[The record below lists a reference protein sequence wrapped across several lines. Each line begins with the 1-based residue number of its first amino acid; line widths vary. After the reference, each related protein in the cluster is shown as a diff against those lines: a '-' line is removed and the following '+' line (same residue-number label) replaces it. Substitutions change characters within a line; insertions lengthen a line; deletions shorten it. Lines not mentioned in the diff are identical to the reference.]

1 MPSWCFYS
9 WSLSYFG
16 KKSSDNQELWSSPP
30 LKRKGFSTGPHI
42 VFTVCGDKSYKKGE
56 QNQEICR
63 YRATSIIKV
72 IRIKNIIVWSVMDK
86 ISWKP
91 AVYNRGRKNVCGL
104 SKVLGTKKLQSPNI
118 QTVKIALLDTQKR
131 RKRARSPMRWLYY
144 YNCPPKC

>member
-1 MPSWCFYS
+1 MNFVDPARRTWVNS
-9 WSLSYFG
+9 
-16 KKSSDNQELWSSPP
+16 
-30 LKRKGFSTGPHI
+30 
-42 VFTVCGDKSYKKGE
+42 TVCGDKSYKKGE

-63 YRATSIIKV
+63 YRATTILKV
-72 IRIKNIIVWSVMDK
+72 IRMKNIIVWSVMDK

-131 RKRARSPMRWLYY
+131 RKRARSPMWWLYY
-144 YNCPPKC
+144 YYILGMYLLKCKGTKVNSEHMVTSAFYFNRVGSFF